1 MRRVSCPDAPLET
14 SLRMRRGL
22 LIFKSDE
29 NMFVTEIAQSG
40 SGTDTYKSHIA
51 YDIATQTKKSETD
64 CNGNTLRYEHDGWQR
79 IAKIFTSY
87 DGATPAV
94 GYEYFTPKNGADGFH
109 EPWHAVTDNKVTFDG
124 TIKTV
129 LQTDGLGRAVRT
141 AKTGFVNGADG
152 WNAGGA
158 VEYDKKGRVVKEG
171 MTEFI
176 AGGGMEDLLASVP
189 RMTSLFT
196 VYEYDEKDRRV
207 RTTLPDGFVQSAEFE
222 IKAGKNISC
231 STDPLGNVSVRE
243 TSLRMSS

>member
-1 MRRVSCPDAPLET
+1 
-14 SLRMRRGL
+14 
-22 LIFKSDE
+22 
-29 NMFVTEIAQSG
+29 MFVKKLLAN
-40 SGTDTYKSHIA
+40 DKFVCHIA
-51 YDIATQTKKSETD
+51 YDIAAQTKKSETD
-64 CNGNTLRYEHDGWQR
+64 RNGNTLRYEHDAWQR
-79 IAKIFTSY
+79 IAKVFTSY
-87 DGATPAV
+87 DGVTPAV
-94 GYEYFTPKNGADGFH
+94 GYEYFTPKNGAGGLH
-109 EPWHAVTDNKVTFDG
+109 EPWHAVTDNKVTFDADDTS

-129 LQTDGLGRAVRT
+129 LQTDCIGRAVRT

-171 MTEFI
+171 MTEFV
-176 AGGGMEDLLASVP
+176 AGGMEDLLASIP

-196 VYEYDEKDRRV
+196 SYEYDEKDRRV
-207 RTTLPDGFVQSAEFE
+207 RTALPDGSVQSAEFE

>member
-1 MRRVSCPDAPLET
+1 M
-14 SLRMRRGL
+14 
-22 LIFKSDE
+22 
-29 NMFVTEIAQSG
+29 
-40 SGTDTYKSHIA
+40 
-51 YDIATQTKKSETD
+51 
-64 CNGNTLRYEHDGWQR
+64 
-79 IAKIFTSY
+79 
-87 DGATPAV
+87 
-94 GYEYFTPKNGADGFH
+94 GYEYFTPKNGANGLH
-109 EPWHAVTDNKVTFDG
+109 APWYAVTSNKVTFDADDTS

-158 VEYDKKGRVVKEG
+158 VEYDKKGRAVKEG

-176 AGGGMEDLLASVP
+176 AGGMEGLLASVP

-196 VYEYDEKDRRV
+196 SYEYDEKDRRV
-207 RTTLPDGFVQSAEFE
+207 RTTLPDGSVQSAEFE

>member
-1 MRRVSCPDAPLET
+1 MS
-14 SLRMRRGL
+14 
-22 LIFKSDE
+22 
-29 NMFVTEIAQSG
+29 
-40 SGTDTYKSHIA
+40 
-51 YDIATQTKKSETD
+51 
-64 CNGNTLRYEHDGWQR
+64 
-79 IAKIFTSY
+79 
-87 DGATPAV
+87 
-94 GYEYFTPKNGADGFH
+94 YEYFTPAANANEAH
-109 EPWHAVTDNKVTFDG
+109 SLWHAVTNNKVTFDAVDTS

-176 AGGGMEDLLASVP
+176 AEGMEDLLASIP
-189 RMTSLFT
+189 RMTSLFAS
-196 VYEYDEKDRRV
+196 YEYDEKDRRV
-207 RTTLPDGFVQSAEFE
+207 RTTLPDGSVQSAEFE